1 MSSTPLTAPSRPE
14 PPVPLPGLVVGAL
27 GVAALVALLTGGTV
41 EDPLET
47 ILVLLLTVV
56 PVLGNA
62 LTVWDVGCYRVHRP
76 VLARVTQVPF
86 AAAALLLPVGAL
98 CVWRGARDPGATSLM
113 FAALAQNV
121 GWILVPWLG
130 PPHRYRPSVAVGT
143 GVVAGALFLG
153 VPIAAI
159 AVAFAHGTTPDDEPA
174 RGWSTAAIG
183 LEGLTLVLGAALFAG
198 VRSALARG
206 PRRPSQRPP
215 R

>member
-1 MSSTPLTAPSRPE
+1 MSSTPLTAPSRSE

-27 GVAALVALLTGGTV
+27 GVAALVAILTGGTV
-41 EDPLET
+41 EEPLET
-47 ILVLLLTVV
+47 ILILLLTVV

-62 LTVWDVGCYRVHRP
+62 LSVWDVGCHRVHRP
-76 VLARVTQVPF
+76 VLARVAQVPF
-86 AAAALLLPVGAL
+86 AAAALLVPVGAL

-113 FAALAQNV
+113 FAALAQSV

-130 PPHRYRPSVAVGT
+130 PSHRHRSSVAVAT
-143 GVVAGALFLG
+143 GVVASALFLG

-159 AVAFAHGTTPDDEPA
+159 AVAFANGTTLDEEPA

-183 LEGLTLVLGAALFAG
+183 LEGITLVLGAALFAG

-206 PRRPSQRPP
+206 SRGPRQLPRR
-215 R
+215 